1 MSKIPDFA
9 GFPQTGLD
17 FLTTL
22 GTKDKAWF
30 DENRKVYDVDVV
42 PHAKAFVVELG
53 EQLADRISGGIEY
66 APKTNGSIAPINNDL
81 RFKPD
86 ASPYKD
92 HLMFKF
98 WEGPEKKSAPN
109 LWLRMSPTDG
119 VGFASGIALTKVDL
133 WRNAIDQHGESFAV
147 ELAQLVKKQK
157 ADVVGEGLKRVPK
170 LYAEDHP
177 RGDLLR
183 HKGFQVRWI
192 KNVPKLITTA
202 KFADWCATE
211 LERTAAVHRWL
222 VEHLGS

>member
-1 MSKIPDFA
+1 MSDFT

-22 GTKDKAWF
+22 GTKEKAWF
-30 DENRKVYDVDVV
+30 DENRSVYDADVV

-66 APKTNGSIAPINNDL
+66 APKTNGSISPINNDL
-81 RFKPD
+81 RFNPD

-98 WEGPEKKSAPN
+98 WEGPDKKTAPM
-109 LWLRMSPTDG
+109 LWVRMSPSDG
-119 VGFASGIALTKVDL
+119 IGFASGIMLRSFDRWREAVDSE
-133 WRNAIDQHGESFAV
+133 GEPFAA
-147 ELAQLVKKQK
+147 ELAALVKTTK
-157 ADVVGEGLKRVPK
+157 ADVVGEGLKKVPK
-170 LYAEDHP
+170 PYPEDHP

-192 KNVPKLITTA
+192 KKTPKSITTK

-211 LERTAAVHRWL
+211 LERTSVVHHWL
-222 VEHLGS
+222 VEHLG

>member
-1 MSKIPDFA
+1 MSKIAEFT

-22 GTKDKAWF
+22 GTKNKKWF
-30 DENRKVYDVDVV
+30 DANRSTYDSEVV
-42 PHAKAFVVELG
+42 PNANAFVVELG
-53 EQLADRISGGIEY
+53 EQLADRVSGGIEY

-81 RFKPD
+81 RFNPD

-98 WEGPEKKSAPN
+98 WEGPDKKVAPM
-109 LWLRMSPTDG
+109 LWVRMSPADG
-119 VGFASGIALTKVDL
+119 VGFASGIAISKIDR
-133 WRNAIDQHGESFAV
+133 WREAIDEHGEPFAAD
-147 ELAQLVKKQK
+147 LAELVKKSK
-157 ADVVGEGLKRVPK
+157 AEVAGEGLKKVPK
-170 LYAEDHP
+170 PYDPDHP

-192 KNVPKLITTA
+192 KKAPKSITTA

-211 LERTAAVHRWL
+211 LERTTAIHHWL
-222 VEHLGS
+222 VRHLG